1 MRTRPLITKLE
12 QFTKLSDEDK
22 QALEDAAERVV
33 DYGPKD
39 DIITQGDNPEG
50 VYLLI
55 DGWAGRD
62 KMLREGERQIMAF
75 LIPGDLCDINI
86 MLLDQMD
93 HSIGALSP
101 CKVLYFPR
109 QRLADLMENSKQ
121 LSRALWW
128 SSLVDEAILREW
140 LVNMGRRSSEKR
152 IAHLICEMLLR
163 SRAVGLTDD
172 DTFELPLTQEQL
184 GDTLGMSTVHVN
196 RSIQTLRG
204 QNLITSHGR
213 RIVIDDLERLMDYAE
228 FDPVYLH
235 QMNRK
240 GAAKTRH

>member
-55 DGWAGRD
+55 DGWAGRY

-109 QRLADLMENSKQ
+109 QRLADLMDKSQQ

-140 LVNMGRRSSEKR
+140 LVNVGRRSSEKR
-152 IAHLICEMLLR
+152 IAHLICEMLFR

-196 RSIQTLRG
+196 RSIPTLRG